1 MPSFSFTGRNA
12 AGEQVSGREE
22 GASAAE
28 VASVLI
34 ERQIIPVNIN
44 ETKAGKAKD
53 SAEVHTSTPFVFT
66 GRNAAGEQV
75 KGRQD
80 AVSAAQVAS
89 YLIERQITPVSIT
102 QDKAVKTKGS
112 GDINIRTPRFLQKV
126 TLDELIIF
134 SRQMRSLS
142 KAGVPITRAMR
153 GLALAVNNPLLQET
167 LNEVSDDLEQGHNLS
182 GAIHNHPK
190 VFSRLYVSLIHVGE
204 NTGNLDE
211 AFAQI
216 AAHLEL
222 ERTTIKNIKAA
233 TRYPSFVIL
242 ALVVAMGIM
251 NVFVIPA
258 FAGVFKSLGTELPW
272 QTQVLVS
279 MSTFTQDYWYL
290 MIGVALLC
298 LVAFKR
304 HINTELGMQ
313 QWDRYKLSLP
323 VVGGLFTRIALGR
336 FSRTFALV
344 MRAGIPIEQGLAI
357 VASAVGNTH
366 IGAKIQTMRKGIE
379 RGESFTR
386 TAQQANMFS
395 PLVLQML
402 AVGDETGNVD
412 DLLEEAADYY
422 DQEVEYDLKGLASAI
437 EPILL
442 VAIGLM
448 VLVLALGVF
457 LPMWELNGAVNR

>member
-1 MPSFSFTGRNA
+1 MPSFSFTGRNTAGEQILGLQEGASAAEVASLLVERQITPVNITPAPEEKVKSMGDISTAFSFTGRNA
-12 AGEQVSGREE
+12 AGEQVKGCLEANSPAQI
-22 GASAAE
+22 ASLL
-28 VASVLI
+28 V
-34 ERQIIPVNIN
+34 
-44 ETKAGKAKD
+44 
-53 SAEVHTSTPFVFT
+53 
-66 GRNAAGEQV
+66 
-75 KGRQD
+75 
-80 AVSAAQVAS
+80 
-89 YLIERQITPVSIT
+89 ERQITPVSIT
-102 QDKAVKTKGS
+102 RDKPVKNKGS
-112 GDINIRTPRFLQKV
+112 TDINIRPPKFLQKV

-134 SRQMRSLS
+134 SRQMRSLT
-142 KAGVPITRAMR
+142 KAGVPITRAIR
-153 GLALAVNNPLLQET
+153 GLAQAVNNPLLQET
-167 LNEVSDDLEQGHNLS
+167 LNEVSDNLEQGHNLS
-182 GAIHNHPK
+182 GAINSHPK

-222 ERTTIKNIKAA
+222 ERSTIKNIKAA

-242 ALVVAMGIM
+242 ALVVAMAIM

-258 FAGVFKSLGTELPW
+258 FAGVFKSLGSELPW

-279 MSTFTQDYWYL
+279 MSNFTRDYWYL
-290 MIGVALLC
+290 MIGAALLS
-298 LVAFKR
+298 LFAFKR
-304 HINTELGMQ
+304 HIRTEQGMQ
-313 QWDRYKLSLP
+313 QWDRYKLRLP

-344 MRAGIPIEQGLAI
+344 MRAGIPIEQGLVI
-357 VASAVGNTH
+357 VSSAVGNTH
-366 IGAKIQTMRKGIE
+366 IGAKIQTMRQGIE

-386 TAQQANMFS
+386 TAHQADMFS

-442 VAIGLM
+442 IAIGLM

-457 LPMWELNGAVNR
+457 LPMWELNGSVNR